1 MSSGLKLMLGSVLV
15 AACAALVA
23 ADQAMAQC
31 GGCAAAKS
39 ACAAKSECTA
49 KCPVSGDAVSKEASI
64 DYKGGKLCFCCAGC
78 ISKFKKDTA
87 KYQAKANEQLVITG
101 QAKQVRCP
109 CGGKPDPST
118 KMKVCG
124 IDVCFCGEK
133 CQGKVKSASA
143 DKQCEMVFVKG
154 FDKAFSVK
162 QPKKKQAKK

>member
-1 MSSGLKLMLGSVLV
+1 MVV
-15 AACAALVA
+15 VCAAMVTA
-23 ADQAMAQC
+23 EKAMAQC
-31 GGCAAAKS
+31 CGCSASKG
-39 ACAAKSECTA
+39 ACAAESECAA
-49 KCPVSGDAVSKEASI
+49 KCPVTGEAVSKEASI

-78 ISKFKKDTA
+78 IAKFKEDTA

-109 CGGKPDPST
+109 CGGKPNPST

-124 IDVCFCGEK
+124 IDVCFCCEK

-154 FDKAFSVK
+154 FDKAFAVT
-162 QPKKKQAKK
+162 QAKKKQADK